1 MPPTTNKE
9 SFTNIKP
16 PHQECPICMEDVDPD
31 DITTNGIPNCVT
43 CENLHFLHRQCFD
56 KMSTK
61 ICPLCRKP
69 VMYNCRG
76 YQGYRVRPTYNTN
89 TNTTTTTTTGG
100 YYKRKNKSYKKRNKK
115 RNKNKTYKN
124 KRKYI

>member
-9 SFTNIKP
+9 SFTQIKP
-16 PHQECPICMEDVDPD
+16 PPQECPICLEHVDAD
-31 DITTNGIPNCVT
+31 DITTNGVPNCVT
-43 CENLHFLHRQCFD
+43 CENLHFIHRECFD
-56 KMSTK
+56 KMTTK

-76 YQGYRVRPTYNTN
+76 YQGYRVRPTYNT
-89 TNTTTTTTTGG
+89 TNGG
-100 YYKRKNKSYKKRNKK
+100 YHKNKKSYKKRNKK